1 MARECVTEPAP
12 RADSRRANRDQM
24 WSEMDAIEVDEQVVT
39 RAADLAHAWL
49 RRGALRIG
57 RATR

>member
-1 MARECVTEPAP
+1 
-12 RADSRRANRDQM
+12 M
-24 WSEMDAIEVDEQVVT
+24 WSEMYAIEVDEQVVT